1 MIVESITEI
10 KSVHSHE
17 KFEGIF
23 HLKEN
28 FYLLKSYFLNDRKES
43 KCQWHVGKTS
53 DEQDTFE
60 IVSRLGSSEIWDEDI
75 SLKGFKDR
83 ALSSI

>member
-43 KCQWHVGKTS
+43 KCQWHIGKTS
-53 DEQDTFE
+53 DEQKTFE
-60 IVSRLGSSEIWDEDI
+60 IVSRLGSSEIWDEDT
-75 SLKGFKDR
+75 SLPTFKTR
-83 ALSSI
+83 ALSSV